1 MEWAGRWV
9 LGPLGNGH
17 GMSDAMEDSSGRTT
31 FWFPSIYTGV
41 CGGCERLSGLV
52 LRPTSG
58 MYRWVPTV
66 VVAAGW
72 MDLC

>member
-17 GMSDAMEDSSGRTT
+17 GMGDAMEDSSGGTI

-41 CGGCERLSGLV
+41 CGVYERLSGLV
-52 LRPTSG
+52 PRTTSG
-58 MYRWVPTV
+58 MYWWVPTV
-66 VVAAGW
+66 VVAAG
-72 MDLC
+72 